1 MTDNFERALGLV
13 LGHEGGLSDHALD
26 RGGRTNLGIT
36 QATYNTYR
44 RARGLSQRK
53 VDAISAD
60 EVRAIYREMYWDEVR
75 GDDLPWTLAYPTF
88 DAAVN
93 SGPDRAKRWLQAAL
107 GVVVDGKI
115 GPKTLAAAKSADAGA
130 VFSALAVRSDFLAD
144 LVKGAPSQSVF
155 LKGWLRRLW
164 GVAKEALA

>member
-36 QATYNTYR
+36 QATYNTFR
-44 RARGLSQRK
+44 RGRGLSQRK
-53 VDAISAD
+53 VDFITAD

-75 GDDLPWTLAYPTF
+75 ADELPWPLAYATF

-93 SGPDRAKRWLQAAL
+93 SGPDRAARWLQQSL
-107 GVVVDGKI
+107 GVDVDGKI
-115 GPKTLAAAKSADAGA
+115 GPKTLAAARAKGA
-130 VFSALAVRSDFLAD
+130 SALIPLMKARSDFLAD
-144 LVKGAPSQSVF
+144 LVKRAPSQAAF
-155 LKGWLRRLW
+155 LKGWLRRLFDVTK
-164 GVAKEALA
+164 GALA